1 MKSAETVA
9 WVEEMSDVFIQK
21 VETRYRLPRSLRAAQ
36 RRLDQLTRSVV
47 EAACAEAIRRLGL
60 PEESEVCLRNVFV
73 PVSLR
78 LDTSDK
84 SVIDQWSAVLA
95 EEIAES
101 IRQGSTRRAVVYQS
115 RRQAL
120 IDMAQSVARGDLRRR
135 WAWQQLGLWQSQ
147 GEATERL
154 ALVELVHALCGQPE
168 MIVPALNALA
178 VAGELP
184 MIARRLSQA
193 QWESLASAVLVERG
207 ATYLLRQSSSAL
219 SPSIAREVWRVI
231 KRSRVLRAMASSIRF
246 AETSESVRRAIA
258 VIAVLD
264 VQPALI
270 RSKQALELIDGI
282 AEVTSLHPQVL
293 REEVQ
298 ESPGRDSVDEAWAGR
313 DSIDEASPAR
323 DSVDEAS
330 AQEDSVR
337 KELGKRVAHTEPPSE
352 LREDRQ
358 PLDLRQRG
366 FTRFGGLLFL
376 IPVLEDLN
384 LPEAILDHAVLGA
397 RDFQWVLHQLALE
410 IVDVAPN
417 DPAALAFAGLS
428 PTAEPPSANEEPAS
442 DVESEALRQLRETI
456 LVRLRSLLEL
466 DDATNLIDF
475 VCSRRAEIVADPGWI
490 EVKLSL
496 DEVSAEVRRAGLD
509 LDPGY
514 VSWLGVVLKFIYE

>member
-1 MKSAETVA
+1 MEETVA

-60 PEESEVCLRNVFV
+60 PEESEVCLRNIFV

-78 LDTSDK
+78 LDTTDK

-101 IRQGSTRRAVVYQS
+101 IRLGSTRRSVVYQS

-147 GEATERL
+147 GEPTERL
-154 ALVELVHALCGQPE
+154 ALVELVHALCAQPE
-168 MIVPALNALA
+168 MIVPVLRALA
-178 VAGELP
+178 GAGELP
-184 MIARRLSQA
+184 MIVRRLSQV
-193 QWESLASAVLVERG
+193 QWESLATAILVERG

-231 KRSRVLRAMASSIRF
+231 ERSVVLRAIASSIRF
-246 AETSESVRRAIA
+246 AETSDSVRKAIA

-270 RSKQALELIDGI
+270 RGKQALELIDGI
-282 AEVTSLHPQVL
+282 AEMTSSHPQVL
-293 REEVQ
+293 REDVE
-298 ESPGRDSVDEAWAGR
+298 E
-313 DSIDEASPAR
+313 SPAR
-323 DSVDEAS
+323 DSLNAAS
-330 AQEDSVR
+330 AREHSPR
-337 KELGKRVAHTEPPSE
+337 EELANRVTHTEPSSD

-358 PLDLRQRG
+358 PTDLRQRA

-384 LPEAILDHAVLGA
+384 IPEAILDHPVLGA
-397 RDFQWVLHQLALE
+397 RDFQWTLHQLALE
-410 IVDVAPN
+410 IINVAPN

-428 PTAEPPSANEEPAS
+428 PNAGPPSVAADPAS
-442 DVESEALRQLRETI
+442 DVEREALREFIDTI
-456 LVRLRSLLEL
+456 VTRLRSLLDL
-466 DDATNLIDF
+466 DDTTNVIDF

-514 VSWLGVVLKFIYE
+514 VSWLGVVIKFVYD